1 MRSHSSETASQPL
14 MSNSPT
20 LGNVHSHTHDDV
32 SGNSQSFN
40 EVAEESPL
48 EEEEEP
54 QNPAP
59 EEIPQPPDSTYV
71 DEDAKGGLDKDGF
84 FSVRLT
90 PLIDHSSTSSGLYFS
105 PIIRRLS
112 PKHPSTSGDTLKRT
126 KRQHTH
132 PRDLQHRLFS
142 KVKSYHVHMHCFSVM
157 KMVSGF

>member
-1 MRSHSSETASQPL
+1 MRSHSSETTSQPL

-71 DEDAKGGLDKDGF
+71 DEDAKGRVRQGWVL
-84 FSVRLT
+84 FSKIDAINRPFIHIVRTIFLANN
-90 PLIDHSSTSSGLYFS
+90 SSAFTKTS
-105 PIIRRLS
+105 INI
-112 PKHPSTSGDTLKRT
+112 GDTLKRT

-132 PRDLQHRLFS
+132 PGIFS
-142 KVKSYHVHMHCFSVM
+142 TDCFQ
-157 KMVSGF
+157 K